1 MTDSRTPRIV
11 VIDDDDTVSD
21 AIQLLMQLRGWE
33 AKRYRSCEDFIDQ
46 FDQEEPPAC
55 MILDLY
61 FKGMSG
67 VELQQYLAEQGV
79 QIPTIVLTAWPDK
92 ALSRQAVEAGAIEV
106 FTKPVSSD
114 RLLQA
119 VESVISS
126 SSESP
131 VKIK

>member
-67 VELQQYLAEQGV
+67 VELQQFLAEQGV

>member
-46 FDQEEPPAC
+46 FDKDEPPAC

-67 VELQQYLAEQGV
+67 VELQQFLAEQGV